1 MRQRARPESRGEP
14 EPAGPSRRTRSPFL
28 TRGRRGVGLAVSA
41 VLACA
46 LLAACGG
53 GDQGPPTLT
62 WYINPDVGNVD
73 PTKGGQATLAKECS
87 EASNGAYDIQ
97 VQLLPTDASQ
107 QREQL
112 VRRLAAQDS
121 SIDMMSLDPPFTAE
135 FATAGFLAPVPK
147 DKKDLFTQG
156 VLDGAVK
163 QATWEGDLVAVPF
176 WANTQL
182 LWYRKSVAKQAG
194 LDMSKPVTWDQIID
208 AALKTDT
215 TVGVQADRY
224 EGYSVWINALIE
236 GAGGSIVK
244 NAAAGQDATIAVNSP
259 AGDKA
264 AAIIE
269 KLSRSPAADPAISTA
284 EETESL
290 ATFVRPNGGFLVI
303 WPYIYADPSTEGI
316 RDDIGWTRYPKTIAG
331 HPSAPPL
338 GGINIGVSA
347 YSQHKDL
354 AYQASQCVTS
364 AEHQKDY
371 MLNAG
376 NPAAKSVVYSDP
388 EVRKAYP
395 MADAI
400 RSSIDAAAPR
410 VPTPYWSDVSS
421 ALQRAFHSPTSVN
434 PQTPAQANQLI
445 TDVLQGRALL

>member
-1 MRQRARPESRGEP
+1 VRKRADRQPGAGLSSRPGARRNL
-14 EPAGPSRRTRSPFL
+14 RRTI
-28 TRGRRGVGLAVSA
+28 GLAASG
-41 VLACA
+41 VLAA
-46 LLAACGG
+46 SLLAACGG
-53 GDQGPPTLT
+53 GDSGGTPTLT

-73 PTKGGQATLAKECS
+73 PTAGGQATLAKECS
-87 EASNGAYDIQ
+87 EASNGAYDME
-97 VQLLPTDASQ
+97 VQLLPVDASA

-121 SIDMMSLDPPFTAE
+121 SIDLMSLDPPFTAE
-135 FATAGFLAPVPK
+135 FATAGFLAPVPA
-147 DKKDLFTQG
+147 DKEELFTQG
-156 VLDGAVK
+156 VLDGAVE
-163 QATWEGDLVAVPF
+163 QARWEGDLVAVPF

-182 LWYRKSVAKQAG
+182 LWYRKSVVEEAG

-208 AALKTDT
+208 AALQTDT

-224 EGYSVWINALIE
+224 EGYSVWINALVE
-236 GAGGSIVK
+236 GGGGHIVE
-244 NAAAGQDATIAVNSP
+244 NAEAGQDAKIALDTP
-259 AGDKA
+259 AGEEA
-264 AAIIE
+264 AAIIS
-269 KLSRSPAADPAISTA
+269 KLAGSPASSPAVSTA
-284 EETESL
+284 QETESL

-303 WPYIYADPSTEGI
+303 WPYIFADPSTEGL
-316 RDDIGWTRYPKTIAG
+316 RNDIGWTRYPRTVADQ
-331 HPSAPPL
+331 PSAPPL
-338 GGINIGVSA
+338 GGINLAVS
-347 YSQHKDL
+347 SFSEHQDL
-354 AYQASQCVTS
+354 AYQAAQCITS

-371 MLNAG
+371 MLAAG
-376 NPAAKSVVYSDP
+376 NPAAKAVVYDDP

-434 PQTPAQANQLI
+434 AQTPAEATQLI